1 MIQQY
6 QLSVSLKLHNTE
18 IGDFLTYLLAS
29 LNITHIEEADLT
41 ITANSCVNMDDVM
54 KADEELPQEIM

>member
-18 IGDFLTYLLAS
+18 IGDLLAS

-54 KADEELPQEIM
+54 KADEELPPEIM

>member
-1 MIQQY
+1 M
-6 QLSVSLKLHNTE
+6 
-18 IGDFLTYLLAS
+18 LAS

-41 ITANSCVNMDDVM
+41 IAANSCVNMDDVM